1 MSMVRITPI
10 NSQSSAHADILA
22 AHLRSIISN
31 LFYILV
37 EAHDFKGQGTK
48 DAMMVHIKD
57 LIENLQE
64 LTKTSRR
71 LPTTIPFELIKYV
84 EDKRNPDV
92 YKRQIVELVMQ
103 YNQLQSGR
111 AQAFASFRDI
121 LGREMMSAIPDIRDD
136 VRSVLEASGG
146 SVAQ

>member
-1 MSMVRITPI
+1 MVRITPV
-10 NSQSSAHADILA
+10 NFHTSAHADRLA
-22 AHLRSIISN
+22 VHLRSIISN
-31 LFYILV
+31 LFYVLV

-48 DAMMVHIKD
+48 DAMMGHIKD

-64 LTKTSRR
+64 LSRASRR
-71 LPTTIPFELIKYV
+71 LPTTVPLDLIQYV

-136 VRSVLEASGG
+136 VKMVLEASGG

>member
-1 MSMVRITPI
+1 MSMVRILI
-10 NSQSSAHADILA
+10 ANSQSSAHADRLA

-31 LFYILV
+31 LFYVLV
-37 EAHDFKGQGTK
+37 EAHDFKGPGTK
-48 DAMMVHIKD
+48 DAMTGHMKD

-64 LTKTSRR
+64 LTRTSRR
-71 LPTTIPFELIKYV
+71 LPTTVPIDLIQYV

-92 YKRQIVELVMQ
+92 YKRQVVELVMQ

-111 AQAFASFRDI
+111 SQAFANFRDI

-136 VRSVLEASGG
+136 VRTVLEASGG